1 MSYDE
6 NEVFETFENEFNRK
20 ENKKRPGNRFPWW
33 VIPVVLIGCAA
44 VYFGTRR
51 QDIRTPEETSA
62 VPIASDAAPFGE
74 LDADGTESASEAT
87 VTSVPAT
94 ALPSFFDR
102 FTALRAAHPTAT
114 PQPAAD
120 ETEAAPADGTE
131 SAGTRP
137 LLPTQLEF
145 AGDPAVPTNAPVNAN
160 PNPLNG
166 TARPVSIANPTVAL
180 PSETLPS
187 EPFPSEPVPDEA
199 TDAPERIDAAK
210 ADGAAHPVPT
220 ATEEPGF
227 FGRIAAFFSG
237 NKTVNGTLDETDPD
251 EIPSEEPAG
260 QTAQAAAEFSAPTG
274 SLAESPSAT
283 QAEDPTT
290 AAAPLIDAAHTDFPT
305 AASDPFMTS
314 GEPDVPA
321 LQPTETDTPGF
332 FESIRIFFA
341 GPPAT
346 QTPSV
351 SVPTSANGNGIPLA
365 ENAFPDGLP
374 VSPTA
379 EPNGGFFASIA
390 NFFFP
395 PTETPLPT
403 RTPEAVLP
411 LPSQGEADAKN
422 AAPTA
427 KSDLDDEPMYAE
439 NGEEPF
445 YLVTSEIPNPP
456 TLIPAG
462 NQPIQPAP
470 PLSVTATQSIGLPI
484 VTQAVPTR
492 PILPLP
498 FNRATATT
506 ALAQIPTQ
514 RPLQAAT
521 ATFEAPLIGDSEDD
535 PGLPDHQAHL
545 IPTALPN
552 TGIGDDFQLW
562 RMGALLLLLFLIM
575 IAARTRRQ
583 RK

>member
-74 LDADGTESASEAT
+74 LDADGTESAPEAT

-237 NKTVNGTLDETDPD
+237 NKTVNGTLDERFNM
-251 EIPSEEPAG
+251 I
-260 QTAQAAAEFSAPTG
+260 
-274 SLAESPSAT
+274 
-283 QAEDPTT
+283 
-290 AAAPLIDAAHTDFPT
+290 H
-305 AASDPFMTS
+305 
-314 GEPDVPA
+314 
-321 LQPTETDTPGF
+321 GF
-332 FESIRIFFA
+332 I
-341 GPPAT
+341 T
-346 QTPSV
+346 
-351 SVPTSANGNGIPLA
+351 
-365 ENAFPDGLP
+365 
-374 VSPTA
+374 
-379 EPNGGFFASIA
+379 
-390 NFFFP
+390 
-395 PTETPLPT
+395 
-403 RTPEAVLP
+403 
-411 LPSQGEADAKN
+411 
-422 AAPTA
+422 
-427 KSDLDDEPMYAE
+427 
-439 NGEEPF
+439 
-445 YLVTSEIPNPP
+445 
-456 TLIPAG
+456 
-462 NQPIQPAP
+462 
-470 PLSVTATQSIGLPI
+470 
-484 VTQAVPTR
+484 
-492 PILPLP
+492 
-498 FNRATATT
+498 
-506 ALAQIPTQ
+506 
-514 RPLQAAT
+514 
-521 ATFEAPLIGDSEDD
+521 
-535 PGLPDHQAHL
+535 
-545 IPTALPN
+545 
-552 TGIGDDFQLW
+552 
-562 RMGALLLLLFLIM
+562 
-575 IAARTRRQ
+575 
-583 RK
+583 